1 MHFFAGDPSIV
12 MDCCN
17 LKQRTHERSSMVAE
31 LDRLI
36 KARHV
41 QLGGYLHDADEHLL
55 EAKRLLT
62 QERRELGA
70 RDEIRLSLECR
81 AMHAREKTKYDN
93 LVGLRKI
100 IREAKENLSMAQ
112 LLEKCSL
119 EVQATLEQMPDVM
132 ELRQKWNDDDTIEL
146 PSVPSQPPPVTVTD
160 QEVAR
165 ALEQLRAPTPI
176 AATAAI
182 RVPLLSSQ

>member
-1 MHFFAGDPSIV
+1 
-12 MDCCN
+12 
-17 LKQRTHERSSMVAE
+17 MVAE

-55 EAKRLLT
+55 EAKRLMI

-81 AMHAREKTKYDN
+81 AMHAREKIKYDN

-132 ELRQKWNDDDTIEL
+132 ELRQKWNDEDDTIEQL
-146 PSVPSQPPPVTVTD
+146 PSVPSSQQPVTVTD

-165 ALEQLRAPTPI
+165 ALEQLRAPMP
-176 AATAAI
+176 ATTTI

>member
-1 MHFFAGDPSIV
+1 
-12 MDCCN
+12 
-17 LKQRTHERSSMVAE
+17 MVAE

-55 EAKRLLT
+55 EAKRLMT

-132 ELRQKWNDDDTIEL
+132 ELRQKWAVSDEDDTIEL
-146 PSVPSQPPPVTVTD
+146 PSVPSQPQQTVTVTD

-165 ALEQLRAPTPI
+165 ALEQLRAPIP
-176 AATAAI
+176 ANAI

>member
-1 MHFFAGDPSIV
+1 

-70 RDEIRLSLECR
+70 RNEIRLSLECR
-81 AMHAREKTKYDN
+81 AMHAQEKIKYDN

-119 EVQATLEQMPDVM
+119 EVQATLEQMPDLM
-132 ELRQKWNDDDTIEL
+132 ELRQKWNDGDDNDIIEQL
-146 PSVPSQPPPVTVTD
+146 PSVPSQQQQVTVTD

-165 ALEQLRAPTPI
+165 ALEQLRAPTPAAAAA
-176 AATAAI
+176 AATTAI

>member
-1 MHFFAGDPSIV
+1 
-12 MDCCN
+12 
-17 LKQRTHERSSMVAE
+17 
-31 LDRLI
+31 
-36 KARHV
+36 
-41 QLGGYLHDADEHLL
+41 LGGYLHDADEHLL
-55 EAKRLLT
+55 EAKRLMT

-70 RDEIRLSLECR
+70 RDEIRLSLEYR

-132 ELRQKWNDDDTIEL
+132 ELRQKWAVSDEDDTIEL
-146 PSVPSQPPPVTVTD
+146 PSVPSQPQPVTVTD

-165 ALEQLRAPTPI
+165 ALEQLRAPIP
-176 AATAAI
+176 ANAI